1 MSIKKRKDTSSCSQ
15 HDKISRFSQLENRK
29 HETFQ
34 AVYMISIGCSF
45 SPDASCTS
53 DSKHD
58 LNHSRSFSNTT
69 ALQLFLASRP
79 DLERDKT

>member
-1 MSIKKRKDTSSCSQ
+1 
-15 HDKISRFSQLENRK
+15 
-29 HETFQ
+29 
-34 AVYMISIGCSF
+34 MISIGCSF